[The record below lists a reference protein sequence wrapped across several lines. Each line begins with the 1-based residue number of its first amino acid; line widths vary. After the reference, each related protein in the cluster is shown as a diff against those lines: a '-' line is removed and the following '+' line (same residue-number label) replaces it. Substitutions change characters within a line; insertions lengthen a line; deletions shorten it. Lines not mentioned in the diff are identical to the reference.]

1 VVIAGVQLAAVLG
14 QMGHYED
21 NRRVLIEKEPL
32 SRRARR
38 APARHFATK
47 AFLALKDAIMGITTG
62 YARQP
67 LLALVWILVVWGAG
81 AVLYSFILYRL
92 PACDAPQFAGHP
104 AFSRMGALL
113 GTRRPQR
120 FAPVGESGKSALAN
134 PRELQLACFR
144 RQPEASAYP
153 KFNAAMLSADVIV
166 PGLGSGQKDSWSPV
180 RLCGQ
185 MVHAFPDS
193 SRPRARAFGGGQLFG
208 YRQNELIGPATS
220 CHLIRRPDRIRQI
233 VLFRDFTPYCSMQSI
248 PPGPSIPWSPWPYP
262 EY

>member
-1 VVIAGVQLAAVLG
+1 
-14 QMGHYED
+14 
-21 NRRVLIEKEPL
+21 
-32 SRRARR
+32 
-38 APARHFATK
+38 
-47 AFLALKDAIMGITTG
+47 MGITTG

-81 AVLYSFILYRL
+81 AVLYSFILYRP
-92 PACDAPQFAGHP
+92 PACDAPQFAGHA

-113 GTRRPQR
+113 GTCRPQR

-144 RQPEASAYP
+144 CQPEASAYP

-166 PGLGSGQKDSWSPV
+166 PGLGSGQKDSWSPD

-193 SRPRARAFGGGQLFG
+193 SRPRARAFGGGKLFG

-233 VLFRDFTPYCSMQSI
+233 VLFRDFTSRLIARCSQFRQGQAYLGRHGHILNTDPFQRSVNHGHSGEDVWRRHALFGQ
-248 PPGPSIPWSPWPYP
+248 P
-262 EY
+262 